1 MNILFKKLP
10 LEIVIYILEYT
21 NVIKYRNG
29 KFIDRINLTD
39 ERYLLLN
46 NFTPIQRRV
55 FGNYSFKYIRIHDK
69 SYISLYIRKDNNITK
84 YTYTYAKKTEKNK
97 VGRPIYIYQTL

>member
-55 FGNYSFKYIRIHDK
+55 FGNYSFKYIR
-69 SYISLYIRKDNNITK
+69 K